1 MIRRRSLDGPIG
13 RPAPLAAVL
22 PAAVAQGA
30 APPTWRRREGKR
42 MDISYVSRDSHHQF
56 GHSGV
61 VALIVNTKR
70 DDMLSRR
77 QLSRQ
82 IAERFSLLIND
93 AVLGE
98 DRPPIS
104 GIDRDLRLRQS
115 RRLIYR
121 LDSNS
126 NPAVFGTL

>member
-1 MIRRRSLDGPIG
+1 MLRRRSLDGPIG
-13 RPAPLAAVL
+13 RPARLAVS
-22 PAAVAQGA
+22 PGAVAHAA
-30 APPTWRRREGKR
+30 APPTTGRRRVGKR

-56 GHSGV
+56 GHSGIV
-61 VALIVNTKR
+61 VLIVNAKR

-77 QLSRQ
+77 QLSGQ

-104 GIDRDLRLRQS
+104 GIDRNLRLRQG
-115 RRLIYR
+115 RRLICR